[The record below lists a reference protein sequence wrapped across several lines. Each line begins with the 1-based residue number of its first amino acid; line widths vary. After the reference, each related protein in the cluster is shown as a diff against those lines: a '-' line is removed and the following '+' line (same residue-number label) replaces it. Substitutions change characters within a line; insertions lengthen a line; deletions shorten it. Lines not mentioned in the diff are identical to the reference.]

1 LESFQA
7 EMNPDPA
14 DPEQNKPGVM
24 RVLVDIIETLVLSA
38 LLFAAINVISARIRV
53 DGQSMLPTLNTGEFV
68 IVNKLAYKVGNP
80 KYGDIIVFHFPRDP
94 EQEYI
99 KRVIGLPGDQI
110 VISQKQVQVNGTVL
124 EEPYITD
131 PPLYEADWTVPDNS
145 LFVLGDNRNN
155 SSDSHNWGPVPMD
168 YVVGKAL
175 FIYWPLDKW
184 GFLGSY
190 STSAMGSSWQGSY
203 TLQFLQPSALI
214 AEFK

>member
-1 LESFQA
+1 LESFQV
-7 EMNPDPA
+7 EVKPDPA
-14 DPEQNKPGVM
+14 EPEQEKPGVL

-68 IVNKLAYKVGNP
+68 IVNKLAYKVGSP

-99 KRVIGLPGDQI
+99 KRVIGLPGDQV
-110 VISQKQVQVNGTVL
+110 VIAQKQVQVNGVLL
-124 EEPYITD
+124 EEPYIAD
-131 PPLYEADWTVPDNS
+131 PPLYEANWTVPDDS

-203 TLQFLQPSALI
+203 SFQFFQLSTLSVNFQ
-214 AEFK
+214 